1 MFARALIVLLLVL
14 NLGVGMWWALR
25 PATTSPPTPGV
36 PAGAPRLLLLREAPQ
51 PARAVTVATMP
62 ATTPAVAPEPATM
75 IAPARRCV
83 AFGPFNDVTT
93 LAQASATL
101 QLQVV
106 RLHVREAPATGHGWR
121 VWLPP
126 LADHDA
132 AQAMAARIT
141 AAGFNDYY
149 IVPGGGEGNSIALGR
164 YGNAEAAQRRQ
175 SALQAAGFPAQ
186 SEALG
191 GAARWIDVEVAT
203 TFDADNARSR
213 IGAPYARPL
222 DCARLALGTP

>member
-25 PATTSPPTPGV
+25 PATTSPPTPTPAV
-36 PAGAPRLLLLREAPQ
+36 PTGAPRLLLLREAPQ
-51 PARAVTVATMP
+51 PARAVAV
-62 ATTPAVAPEPATM
+62 ATTPAAPAPATM
-75 IAPARRCV
+75 IATARRCV
-83 AFGPFNDVTT
+83 AFGPFTDAMT

-101 QLQVV
+101 QTQVM
-106 RLHVREAPATGHGWR
+106 RLHVREAPTTGHGWR

-141 AAGFNDYY
+141 AAGFKDYY
-149 IVPGGGEGNSIALGR
+149 IVPGGDEGNSIALGR

-191 GAARWIDVEVAT
+191 AAARWIDVVVTT

-222 DCARLALGTP
+222 DCARALGTP

>member
-25 PATTSPPTPGV
+25 PATTSPPTPGG
-36 PAGAPRLLLLREAPQ
+36 PMGAPRLLLLREAPQ
-51 PARAVTVATMP
+51 PARAVTVAT
-62 ATTPAVAPEPATM
+62 TPAAPAPSTM
-75 IAPARRCV
+75 IATARRCV
-83 AFGPFNDVTT
+83 AFGPFTDAMT
-93 LAQASATL
+93 LAQASAKL
-101 QLQVV
+101 QLQVA
-106 RLHVREAPATGHGWR
+106 RLHVREASTTGHGWR

-132 AQAMAARIT
+132 ARAMAARIA
-141 AAGFNDYY
+141 AAGFKDYY
-149 IVPGGGEGNSIALGR
+149 IVPGGDEGNSIALGR

-191 GAARWIDVEVAT
+191 GAARWIDVVVTT

>member
-14 NLGVGMWWALR
+14 NLGVAMWWALR
-25 PATTSPPTPGV
+25 PATAPPPMAGV
-36 PAGAPRLLLLREAPQ
+36 PTDAPRLLLLREAPH
-51 PARAVTVATMP
+51 PARAVAVATTP
-62 ATTPAVAPEPATM
+62 ATVPAVAPEPATTT
-75 IAPARRCV
+75 ATARRCV
-83 AFGPFNDVTT
+83 AFGPFADAMT

-126 LADHDA
+126 LPDHEA

-141 AAGFNDYY
+141 AAGFKDYY
-149 IVPGGGEGNSIALGR
+149 IVPGGDEGNSIALGR

-186 SEALG
+186 YEALG
-191 GAARWIDVEVAT
+191 KAARWIDVVVMS
-203 TFDADNARSR
+203 TFDAETARSR

-222 DCARLALGTP
+222 DCARLAPGTP